1 MFIAFIAILLIL
13 FLILFTSCLAQTFA
27 IQVSV
32 MKGIS
37 HLPNFPLS
45 FITQYYQDQEV
56 FNEDPLYDSSL
67 FVENEVKIK
76 IDHFTKERK
85 MSNVKPSKSYS
96 ERDVWKK

>member
-37 HLPNFPLS
+37 QLPNFPLS
-45 FITQYYQDQEV
+45 FITQYQDREV

-85 MSNVKPSKSYS
+85 MSNVKSSKSYS

>member
-32 MKGIS
+32 M
-37 HLPNFPLS
+37 PNFPLS